1 MLIVCCIESNKVRII
16 FIKLEEFENEESI
29 NKLDKLVQDWRN
41 FLIDKQNKITSEDE
55 GIRESQYLWMKLSG
69 NDEIRSMI
77 KAREKYA
84 LLSIAR

>member
-1 MLIVCCIESNKVRII
+1 MCCIESNKVRII